1 MHCLGLPP
9 HCRRG
14 QSRSVRD
21 EGFQVFVFLT
31 HACSLGKNPAFQITR
46 GGLRLW
52 STDSPSTSPSS
63 FSSSPPVV
71 SLDPTPALT
80 HCLMH
85 QQLKYLPLY
94 WKMSHMA
101 LGGPCASKAHDGWA
115 LEQTATES
123 DHFKLIIRIIE
134 PVSASLGLGLRMGG
148 LLSSS
153 ELSGEGCT
161 DSS

>member
-1 MHCLGLPP
+1 MHCLDLPS

-31 HACSLGKNPAFQITR
+31 HACALGKNTAFQIPR

-52 STDSPSTSPSS
+52 RTDSPSTSPSS
-63 FSSSPPVV
+63 FSSSPALV

-85 QQLKYLPLY
+85 QQLKYLSMY
-94 WKMSHMA
+94 WKMSHLA
-101 LGGPCASKAHDGWA
+101 LGGPCESKVGWA
-115 LEQTATES
+115 LEQTSRES

-134 PVSASLGLGLRMGG
+134 PVSASLELGLRMGG